1 MIFKLALVCAVTVIV
16 NNTDTWTA
24 RDQEV
29 MKEAQK
35 RCGELFPDAPCLK
48 KIVKNAENSYRLH
61 CGEPFE
67 NND

>member
-16 NNTDTWTA
+16 NNTDTWNA

-35 RCGELFPDAPCLK
+35 R
-48 KIVKNAENSYRLH
+48 
-61 CGEPFE
+61 
-67 NND
+67 